1 MQIIKPTAKGK
12 VIVNYKGKRY
22 EFPTKYSEELANL
35 PPVKLLLTKGLL
47 KVVAEEP
54 KPQPIKEDSPKEV
67 KQDFKPKRGRKPK
80 KED

>member
-22 EFPTKYSEELANL
+22 EFPTQYSKDLANL
-35 PPVKLLLTKGLL
+35 PPVKLLLTEGVL
-47 KVVAEEP
+47 KVVTEES
-54 KPQPIKEDSPKEV
+54 KPQPVKEDSSKEV